1 MRNFLAVL
9 ALAGALPLGGDITGP
24 PVHVAQLSRDV
35 INAVRKQREQQQSVR
50 PAPERAKSGNKR

>member
-9 ALAGALPLGGDITGP
+9 ALAGALPFAGDITEP

-35 INAVRKQREQQQSVR
+35 INAVRKQREQQSVR